1 MDDLYNRKILQNFK
15 GEIGGII
22 IENENIYYSMD
33 YILENIENKF
43 GKCYNQEFIKD
54 LYTNIENIRLKYDEF
69 SFDKLEND
77 FNYSIREAKNFSEI
91 KFNYYNNDSMLDNF
105 NESIKNNK
113 YLKLEDLKNES
124 EKLKL
129 EYEQKK
135 NEILSNVG
143 QEMLNYTTYQTNE
156 LISKKNMDIA
166 KENYTIYAKKY
177 ELGTDTYEN
186 YVEKRN
192 AYNKAV
198 IDYEVAK
205 NELAAYTKKIKYYK

>member
-91 KFNYYNNDSMLDNF
+91 KFNYYSNDSMLDNF

-113 YLKLEDLKNES
+113 YLKLEDLKNEFS
-124 EKLKL
+124 IP
-129 EYEQKK
+129 KK
-135 NEILSNVG
+135 EIKSNKG
-143 QEMLNYTTYQTNE
+143 IE
-156 LISKKNMDIA
+156 
-166 KENYTIYAKKY
+166 
-177 ELGTDTYEN
+177 
-186 YVEKRN
+186 R
-192 AYNKAV
+192 
-198 IDYEVAK
+198 
-205 NELAAYTKKIKYYK
+205 

>member
-91 KFNYYNNDSMLDNF
+91 KFNYYSNDSMLDNF

-113 YLKLEDLKNES
+113 YLKLEDLKNEFS
-124 EKLKL
+124 IP
-129 EYEQKK
+129 KK
-135 NEILSNVG
+135 EIKSDKG
-143 QEMLNYTTYQTNE
+143 ME
-156 LISKKNMDIA
+156 
-166 KENYTIYAKKY
+166 
-177 ELGTDTYEN
+177 
-186 YVEKRN
+186 R
-192 AYNKAV
+192 
-198 IDYEVAK
+198 
-205 NELAAYTKKIKYYK
+205 

>member
-1 MDDLYNRKILQNFK
+1 MDELYNRKILQNFK
-15 GEIGGII
+15 GESGGII

-91 KFNYYNNDSMLDNF
+91 KFNYYSNDSMLDNF

-113 YLKLEDLKNES
+113 YLKLEDLKNEFS
-124 EKLKL
+124 IP
-129 EYEQKK
+129 KK
-135 NEILSNVG
+135 EIKSDKG
-143 QEMLNYTTYQTNE
+143 IE
-156 LISKKNMDIA
+156 
-166 KENYTIYAKKY
+166 
-177 ELGTDTYEN
+177 
-186 YVEKRN
+186 R
-192 AYNKAV
+192 
-198 IDYEVAK
+198 
-205 NELAAYTKKIKYYK
+205 

>member
-1 MDDLYNRKILQNFK
+1 MEDLYNRKILQNFK

-43 GKCYNQEFIKD
+43 GKCYNQDFIKD

-91 KFNYYNNDSMLDNF
+91 KFNYYSNDSMLDNF

-113 YLKLEDLKNES
+113 YLKLEDLKNEFS
-124 EKLKL
+124 IP
-129 EYEQKK
+129 KK
-135 NEILSNVG
+135 EIKSDKG
-143 QEMLNYTTYQTNE
+143 IE
-156 LISKKNMDIA
+156 
-166 KENYTIYAKKY
+166 
-177 ELGTDTYEN
+177 
-186 YVEKRN
+186 R
-192 AYNKAV
+192 
-198 IDYEVAK
+198 
-205 NELAAYTKKIKYYK
+205 

>member
-15 GEIGGII
+15 GKIGGII

-91 KFNYYNNDSMLDNF
+91 KFNYYSNDSMLDNF

-113 YLKLEDLKNES
+113 YLKLEDLKNEFS
-124 EKLKL
+124 IP
-129 EYEQKK
+129 KK
-135 NEILSNVG
+135 EIKSDKG
-143 QEMLNYTTYQTNE
+143 IE
-156 LISKKNMDIA
+156 
-166 KENYTIYAKKY
+166 
-177 ELGTDTYEN
+177 
-186 YVEKRN
+186 R
-192 AYNKAV
+192 
-198 IDYEVAK
+198 
-205 NELAAYTKKIKYYK
+205 

>member
-77 FNYSIREAKNFSEI
+77 INYSIREAKNFSEI
-91 KFNYYNNDSMLDNF
+91 KFNYYSNDSMLDNF

-113 YLKLEDLKNES
+113 YLKLEDLKNEFS
-124 EKLKL
+124 IP
-129 EYEQKK
+129 KK
-135 NEILSNVG
+135 EIKSDKG
-143 QEMLNYTTYQTNE
+143 IE
-156 LISKKNMDIA
+156 
-166 KENYTIYAKKY
+166 
-177 ELGTDTYEN
+177 
-186 YVEKRN
+186 R
-192 AYNKAV
+192 
-198 IDYEVAK
+198 
-205 NELAAYTKKIKYYK
+205 